1 MPKVDVYDIDKN
13 KIEEIELKSEI
24 FEAPVKEHLMHQV
37 VNWQLA
43 SKRSGTASTKTRG
56 EVRGG
61 SSKPWK
67 QKGLGRARHGSTRSP
82 IWRKGGVTFGP
93 KPKDWSFSLPKKVR
107 KGALLSAL
115 SQRFSEESVV
125 VLKDFNLSEIKT
137 KQVAGFMKKF
147 DLKKAL
153 IVVNDDNENLL
164 KSARNIKDIK
174 VIKDKGLNV
183 YDILK
188 FKNIV
193 FVKDSVNQI
202 QEAYV

>member
-1 MPKVDVYDIDKN
+1 
-13 KIEEIELKSEI
+13 
-24 FEAPVKEHLMHQV
+24 
-37 VNWQLA
+37 
-43 SKRSGTASTKTRG
+43 
-56 EVRGG
+56 
-61 SSKPWK
+61 
-67 QKGLGRARHGSTRSP
+67 
-82 IWRKGGVTFGP
+82 
-93 KPKDWSFSLPKKVR
+93 
-107 KGALLSAL
+107 
-115 SQRFSEESVV
+115 
-125 VLKDFNLSEIKT
+125 
-137 KQVAGFMKKF
+137 MKKF